1 MDNLA
6 NELEQV
12 LTEQIEGEVRFDP
25 YSKVLYSTDAS
36 LYQIEPIGV
45 VIPRHK
51 EDVIK
56 TIQIAYERNVPLLPR
71 GGGTSLAGQTV
82 GQAIVIDMSKYMD
95 KVIEVNV
102 EEQWARVQPGV
113 VLDELNHH
121 LKPYHLMFA
130 PDVATSSRA
139 NIGGMIGNNSAGAHS
154 VIYGKTI
161 DHVISLELLLSN
173 GSEITAEPISLD
185 ALAAKKQGTSRE
197 SHIYREICRIAE
209 ENADEIRR
217 RFPRIL
223 RRVAGYN
230 LVEFVSDAGSKEVT
244 PYRRDGNNATHPFS
258 LAKIVV
264 GSEGTLATTVEAKI
278 NLVPTPKMT
287 ALDVIHF
294 HTLIEAMEAV
304 NPILE
309 EAPSAVELID
319 KTILDMTK
327 SSLEYS
333 RLRDFVQGTPGAV
346 LAVEFY
352 GESEGELLAK
362 LDALEHKMK
371 AIGLGYAFVRCMTA
385 AEKARVWETRKAG
398 LGLLMGVK
406 SDYKPVGFVEDAA
419 VAPKDLPEYVRRFEK
434 IVADHDTTAAYYAHA
449 SVGLL
454 HNRPIINLKKDTDIQ
469 KMHSIAQSVRDLL
482 LELGGAMSGEHG
494 DGLVRSE
501 WIESMF
507 GPQLYQAFR
516 EVKAAFDPTGI
527 MNPGKIIDPP
537 PMTEN
542 LRFGPNYRAI
552 KIDTYFDFSSQ
563 GGFASAIE
571 MCNGVGACRKK
582 LTGTMCPSYMATME
596 EEHSTR
602 GRANALRA
610 VISGALP
617 HEHFKS
623 KRLYEVLDLC
633 LECKACKAECPSN
646 VDMAKLK
653 YEFLAHYYKEHG
665 LPLRNRLFGNI
676 AELSEIGSAFA
687 PISNWLMNSGISKWA
702 LEKFVGIDRRR
713 SLPNFARET
722 FEKWFEKHRNTRQ
735 GDWKRRRSEEKE
747 GWKEVERAA
756 RPLIR
761 MEAQQSEIP
770 PPFFPPKLGGT
781 EGGAIKKVV
790 LFHDTFMNHNYPSI
804 GKAAVAVLEAAGFE
818 VILPD
823 KRCCA
828 RPMISKGMLEQAIE
842 NARYNV
848 ERLLPYAAA
857 GIPIVG
863 CEPSCLS
870 ALRDDY
876 VDLLPGADTKL
887 IAQHAFMI
895 EEFLFACHEKGG
907 LHLNFTDAK
916 KQILLHGHCHQKA
929 LIGMKPAEQILSLP
943 PGYTVKVIDSG
954 CCGMAGSFGYE
965 AEHYDVSM
973 KIGGRQLFK
982 AINEQK
988 GDFEVAVAGISCR
1001 EQVKQG
1007 TGKEARHL
1015 IEVLAEAVHD

>member
-1 MDNLA
+1 MNDSH
-6 NELEQV
+6 NELQQV
-12 LTEQIEGEVRFDP
+12 LIKEIAGEVRFDQ

-56 TIQIAYERNVPLLPR
+56 TIQIAYDRNLPILPR

-82 GQAIVIDMSKYMD
+82 GQAIVIDMSKYMNEII
-95 KVIEVNV
+95 KVNV
-102 EEQWARVQPGV
+102 EEQWVRVQPGV

-121 LKPYHLMFA
+121 LKPHNLMYA
-130 PDVATSSRA
+130 PDVSTSSRA
-139 NIGGMIGNNSAGAHS
+139 NVGGTIGSNSAGAHS
-154 VIYGKTI
+154 LIYGKTI
-161 DHVISLELLLSN
+161 DHVMSLELLLSD
-173 GSEITAEPISLD
+173 GEPITVEPISLD
-185 ALAAKKQGTSRE
+185 ELEAKKQGDTCQ
-197 SHIYREICRIAE
+197 SHIYREICRIAG
-209 ENADEIRR
+209 ENADEIRK
-217 RFPRIL
+217 RFPRVM

-230 LVEFVSDAGSKEVT
+230 LDEYVTDAGPKNLT
-244 PYRRDGNNATHPFS
+244 PYRRDGCDAGHPFS
-258 LAKIVV
+258 LTKIMV

-287 ALDVIHF
+287 ALNVIHF
-294 HTLIEAMEAV
+294 RTLIESMEAV
-304 NPILE
+304 QPILE
-309 EAPSAVELID
+309 CKPTAVELID

-327 SSLEYS
+327 ESLEFS
-333 RLRDFVQGTPGAV
+333 RLRTFVQGDPGAI

-352 GESEGELLAK
+352 GESESELLDQ
-362 LDALEHKMK
+362 LDALERKMESV
-371 AIGLGYAFVRCMTA
+371 GFGYAFVRCMA
-385 AEKARVWETRKAG
+385 AEEKAQVWETRKAG
-398 LGLLMGVK
+398 LGLLMGTR

-419 VAPKDLPEYVRRFEK
+419 VSIENLPEYVRRFGK

-454 HNRPIINLKKDTDIQ
+454 HNRPVINVKKEEDIQ
-469 KMHSIAQSVRDLL
+469 KMHSIARNVRDLL
-482 LELGGAMSGEHG
+482 MELGGAMSGEHG

-507 GPQLYQAFR
+507 GPQIYRAFR
-516 EVKAAFDPTGI
+516 EVKKAFDPTGI

-542 LRFGPNYRAI
+542 LRFGPKYNTI

-563 GGFASAIE
+563 GGFGGAIE

-582 LTGTMCPSYMATME
+582 LTGTMCPSYMVTME

-602 GRANALRA
+602 GRANALRN
-610 VISGALP
+610 VLSGTLP
-617 HEHFKS
+617 HDHFKN

-653 YEFLAHYYKEHG
+653 YEFLAHYYREHG

-687 PISNWLMNSGISKWA
+687 PVSNWFMNNGISKWA
-702 LEKFVGIDRRR
+702 MEKLVGIDRRR
-713 SLPNFARET
+713 SLPNFVRET
-722 FEKWFEKHRNTRQ
+722 FEKWFEKHQKARRAFPRLAGSSSPDPRIGTYRDQARQ
-735 GDWKRRRSEEKE
+735 
-747 GWKEVERAA
+747 
-756 RPLIR
+756 
-761 MEAQQSEIP
+761 
-770 PPFFPPKLGGT
+770 
-781 EGGAIKKVV
+781 VV
-790 LFHDTFMNHNYPSI
+790 LFHDTFTNYNYPSI

-818 VILPD
+818 VILPN
-823 KRCCA
+823 KKCCG
-828 RPMISKGMLEQAIE
+828 RPMISKGMLEGAIE

-848 ERLLPYAAA
+848 EHLLPYAAE
-857 GIPIVG
+857 GIPTVG
-863 CEPSCLS
+863 CEPSCLL

-876 VDLLPGADTKL
+876 VDLIPGEDTSLVAK
-887 IAQHAFMI
+887 HAFMI
-895 EEFLFACHEKGG
+895 EEFLLSLHEKGE
-907 LHLNFTDAK
+907 LDLDFTDTK
-916 KQILLHGHCHQKA
+916 KEILLHGHCHQKA
-929 LIGMKPAEQILSLP
+929 IVGVKSSEQVLSLP
-943 PGYTVKVIDSG
+943 MGYNVNVVDSG

-982 AINEQK
+982 AINENR
-988 GDFEVAVAGISCR
+988 GDFEIAVAGISCR

-1015 IEVLAEAVHD
+1015 IETLADAVRKT